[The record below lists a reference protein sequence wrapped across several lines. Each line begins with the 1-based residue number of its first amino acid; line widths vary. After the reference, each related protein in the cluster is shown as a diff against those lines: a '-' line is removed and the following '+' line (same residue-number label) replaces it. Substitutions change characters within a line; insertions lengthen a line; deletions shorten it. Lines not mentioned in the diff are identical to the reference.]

1 MNTTTELIAAL
12 HAGPLRMSIV
22 ATGAAAGLQRLV
34 TSVPGASATLLSSAF
49 PYDQHALSD
58 YLGFKPAQFASEETA
73 LAMAARAW
81 RHAHELSLRRGDD
94 PGTAIGLAAT
104 GVIASNRAIRGEHRL
119 FLAVRAGK
127 GFLSAK
133 VTFPKREDG
142 LSRLGR
148 ELEAET
154 ADLLALNMALYAAD
168 LSQVGVA
175 GDGLLGDLAERSGGL
190 LALLP
195 RPVTPTVAPLEL
207 SPETH
212 VLFDGS
218 FNPWHYG
225 HEKIAAEVELRT
237 GKKVAYVITDSHPDK
252 GSVQAGELAAR
263 VAQFQL
269 VAPILVTENLRLYVD
284 KADAHPGFARII
296 GADTLARVL
305 DPKYGVPTDEV
316 LRRLEASGASF
327 FVADRPHGKDAATFD
342 SLRARIPSHYLGMF
356 TRLSTTADISS
367 TVARQASAS

>member
-1 MNTTTELIAAL
+1 MKSMTELIAAL
-12 HAGPLRMSIV
+12 HAGPIRMSLV

-34 TSVPGASATLLSSAF
+34 TSVPGASATLLSSGF

-58 YLGFKPAQFASEETA
+58 YLGFTPAQFASEETA

-81 RHAHELSLRRGDD
+81 RHAHELSLRRGED

-104 GVIASNRAIRGEHRL
+104 GVIASNRVIRGDHRL
-119 FLAVRAGK
+119 FLAVRAK
-127 GFLSAK
+127 EGFLAAK
-133 VTFPKREDG
+133 VTFPKKDDG

-148 ELEAET
+148 EREAEL
-154 ADLLALNMALYAAD
+154 ADLLALNMALCAAN
-168 LSQVGVA
+168 LPQVGVESF
-175 GDGLLGDLAERSGGL
+175 GLLGDLAAREGGL
-190 LALLP
+190 FSLQP
-195 RPVTPTVAPLEL
+195 RAVTPTVAPLEI

-225 HEKIAAEVELRT
+225 HEKIAREVELRT

-252 GSVQAGELAAR
+252 GSVQADELAAR
-263 VAQFQL
+263 VAQFRL
-269 VAPILVTENLRLYVD
+269 VAPVLVTESLRLYVD
-284 KADAHPGFARII
+284 KAAAHPGFARIV

-327 FVADRPHGKDAATFD
+327 FVADRPHGKDSATFE
-342 SLRARIPSHYLGMF
+342 SLRAGIPDRYLGMF
-356 TRLSTTADISS
+356 TRLSATADISS
-367 TVARQASAS
+367 TVARKAGGA